1 MGLLLPCC
9 RALPWS
15 GHFWVRPAAVQSEH
29 SGNGLREPHKL
40 HWTLWASL
48 PLRPLCPAALSF
60 WQAALWALTSGPRLF
75 RVQARAQTWSA
86 GSALALQPPA
96 AVPYS
101 ERALGS
107 SSCPVGGTGPACLVR
122 LTWTHNPPPPR
133 ALGSRDPR
141 RLWPHRS
148 TSHGGCCFSRSDLGT
163 RVLRTCLPVLGPF
176 SAPCSL
182 LQHELS
188 ASCPGFQLFLEFW
201 GEGRLLQPFFH
212 LSHSTCCVPLAS
224 F

>member
-1 MGLLLPCC
+1 MGLTAP
-9 RALPWS
+9 
-15 GHFWVRPAAVQSEH
+15 
-29 SGNGLREPHKL
+29 
-40 HWTLWASL
+40 TASL
-48 PLRPLCPAALSF
+48 PSCSVLLAGCSLGTHFRAEAVPSPGQGPDMECWFCSCSPAACCS
-60 WQAALWALTSGPRLF
+60 ALF
-75 RVQARAQTWSA
+75 RASAWLFQLPRGRDGACVPGPSHLDAQP
-86 GSALALQPPA
+86 L
-96 AVPYS
+96 
-101 ERALGS
+101 
-107 SSCPVGGTGPACLVR
+107 
-122 LTWTHNPPPPR
+122 PPR